1 MAYFGLGLSFFS
13 GRKKKKKRL
22 HDVVLFIIGKQVVIF
37 KTPSCSKR
45 PLFSSFLSYN
55 SYHKFMA
62 DFICLAMASQY
73 TESNPQEQQQ
83 QQQQQTSFRRSL
95 GTSTLFGRRSSRS
108 AASTTTPTSTT
119 TRPTSDSSIIADTTT
134 HIRIVP
140 SIENPSRSLVFNII
154 ERDLEAGRII
164 KIGRFTDRSSIQ
176 NHISFKSKVV
186 SRSHCEIWLNNEGK
200 VKYHF

>member
-1 MAYFGLGLSFFS
+1 
-13 GRKKKKKRL
+13 
-22 HDVVLFIIGKQVVIF
+22 
-37 KTPSCSKR
+37 
-45 PLFSSFLSYN
+45 
-55 SYHKFMA
+55 MA

-73 TESNPQEQQQ
+73 NESNNQQQ
-83 QQQQQTSFRRSL
+83 EPSSFRRSL

-108 AASTTTPTSTT
+108 TTNTPASV
-119 TRPTSDSSIIADTTT
+119 RPTSDSSIITDNTT

-140 SIENPSRSLVFNII
+140 SIENPSRSLVFSII

-200 VKYHF
+200 VSGKNRTVWCKIVHVSLLICY